1 MGSNI
6 GRSFFSEA
14 DFCRFR
20 ENLRKETGILMDW
33 FSSGIFESSG
43 EMCGFELE
51 GWLVNENYT
60 PAPENEDF
68 LEKVGS
74 SLVVAEL
81 SKYNFE
87 INTNPHPFD
96 KNLPDHLHQELATTW
111 DSCFKNAEAIGCK
124 VLMIGILPTIENKM
138 LTLEHISPLRRYAAL
153 NREILRSR
161 KRKPLKIHIEGERE
175 TLDITHHDVMAEA
188 ATTSLQIHLQVPS
201 ETAGRQYNIAQILSA
216 PMVALTAN
224 SPFLF
229 GKELWHETRIPLF
242 EQAVKLPS
250 FRDKTGRI
258 ISRVTFGS
266 GYVRNSLREIFLENL
281 NGFPVLLPDTFDE
294 DFNRLSH
301 LRLHNGTI
309 WRWNRPLIGL
319 DKSGAPHLRI
329 EHRVPSAG
337 PSIPD
342 ITANI
347 LFFYGT
353 MYHLLEQ
360 EKPPEQEIS
369 FESARKNFYLAAK
382 EGLDARIVWRKGH
395 LVPMRELLLEEL
407 LPGAGSFLRKKG
419 IDPHQIRNNLDEIL
433 RQRVITGR
441 TGAAWQKEYINR
453 HGPLF
458 REMTHAYHEH
468 QNQQIPVHTWK
479 I

>member
-6 GRSFFSEA
+6 GRSFFSES
-14 DFCRFR
+14 DFLQFR
-20 ENLRKETGILMDW
+20 ENLRKETKILMDW
-33 FSSGIFESSG
+33 FSSDLFDRSG

-51 GWLVNENYT
+51 GWLVNKNYT
-60 PAPENEDF
+60 PVPQNEFF
-68 LEKVGS
+68 LEKVNS
-74 SLVVAEL
+74 SLVVPEL

-87 INTNPHPFD
+87 INTNPHPLD
-96 KNLPDHLHQELATTW
+96 KNLPDHLQQEFATTW
-111 DSCFKNAEAIGCK
+111 STCVDTAESMGCK
-124 VLMIGILPTIENKM
+124 VIMIGILPTIEDRM
-138 LTLEHISPLRRYAAL
+138 LTLEHISPLQRYAAL

-161 KRKPLKIHIEGERE
+161 KRQPLKIHIEGERE
-175 TLDITHHDVMAEA
+175 TLTVTHHDVMAEA
-188 ATTSLQIHLQVPS
+188 ATTSLQIHLQVPP

-216 PMVALTAN
+216 PMVAIAAN

-229 GKELWHETRIPLF
+229 GKELWLDTRIPLF

-250 FRDKTGRI
+250 FPDKTGRI

-281 NGFPVLLPDTFDE
+281 DGFPVLLPDLFDE

-319 DKSGAPHLRI
+319 DNSGNPHLRI

-353 MYHLLEQ
+353 MHHLLEQ
-360 EKPPEQEIS
+360 EKPPEQEIA
-369 FESARKNFYLAAK
+369 FENARQNFYLAAK
-382 EGLDARIVWRKGH
+382 EGLDAKIVWRKGERIA
-395 LVPMRELLLEEL
+395 LREILLEEL
-407 LPGAGSFLRKKG
+407 LPGACSSLRKKG
-419 IDPHQIRNNLDEIL
+419 LDPHQITYTLEEIL
-433 RQRVITGR
+433 KQRIITGR
-441 TGAAWQKEYINR
+441 TGAAWQKEYISR

-458 REMTHAYHEH
+458 SEMTHAYHEN

>member
-6 GRSFFSEA
+6 GRGFFSET
-14 DFCRFR
+14 DFRRFR
-20 ENLRKETGILMDW
+20 KNLRKETRILMDW
-33 FSSGIFESSG
+33 LSSDVFEKSE
-43 EMCGFELE
+43 EMCGIELE
-51 GWLVNENYT
+51 GWLVNESYA
-60 PAPENEDF
+60 PAPRNEEF
-68 LEKVGS
+68 LEKVNS
-74 SLVVAEL
+74 SLVVPEL

-96 KNLPDHLHQELATTW
+96 KNLPAYLHQELATTW
-111 DSCFKNAEAIGCK
+111 SSCVNNAETMGCK
-124 VLMIGILPTIENKM
+124 VLMIGILPTIEDRM
-138 LTLEHISPLRRYAAL
+138 LTLEHISPLQRYAAL

-175 TLDITHHDVMAEA
+175 TLNITHHDVMAEA
-188 ATTSLQIHLQVPS
+188 ATTSLQIHLQVPP

-224 SPFLF
+224 APFLF
-229 GKELWHETRIPLF
+229 GRELWHETRIPLF

-266 GYVRNSLREIFLENL
+266 GYVRNSLREVFLENL
-281 NGFPVLLPDTFDE
+281 DGFPVLLPDTFDE

-319 DKSGAPHLRI
+319 NDSGTPHLRI

-342 ITANI
+342 IIANI

-353 MYHLLEQ
+353 LCHLLEQ
-360 EKPPEQEIS
+360 EKPPEQEIP
-369 FESARKNFYLAAK
+369 FESARKNFYMAAK
-382 EGLDARIVWRKGH
+382 EGLDARIVWRKGQRFP
-395 LVPMRELLLEEL
+395 VREILLEEL
-407 LPGAGSFLRKKG
+407 LPGAGICLRKKG
-419 IDPHQIRNNLDEIL
+419 LDPDQIRYNLDEIL

-441 TGAAWQKEYINR
+441 NGATWQKEYISR
-453 HGPLF
+453 HGLQF
-458 REMTHAYHEH
+458 QEMTHAYHEN
-468 QNQQIPVHTWK
+468 QNQQIPVHRWK